1 MISKMIH
8 DMASWVVS
16 AFLLWGAWRNCPIC
30 LGILQNCYE
39 NPKKTCQTFHEN
51 SKISH
56 NFKNKEDSGGNYKKG
71 QELQSSQSLQN

>member
-39 NPKKTCQTFHEN
+39 KFVKNYERHAKLSV
-51 SKISH
+51 SKITNSPWDIF
-56 NFKNKEDSGGNYKKG
+56 NFTSESRIRAN
-71 QELQSSQSLQN
+71 